1 MKNIQ
6 SYDEFIL
13 ESSFI
18 AKSNVFIQQNTLWVA
33 HRPNSGNTTQIKGDP
48 DKFRGYWSSDQNDTK
63 HYAYNAANIADWSNW
78 NKPVSTGKNWKLYKI
93 SAWWG
98 YKDQIELDIWGGDN
112 KPDYFIWLGVVK
124 MQNGESLIHLFS
136 TKREALGFLK

>member
-1 MKNIQ
+1 MKNLQ

-13 ESSFI
+13 ESSFS

-33 HRPNSGNTTQIKGDP
+33 HRPNNGTTTQIKGDP
-48 DKFRGYWSSDQNDTK
+48 DKFRGYWSTDHIDTE
-63 HYAYNAANIADWSNW
+63 HYDFNATEIADWSHW

-93 SAWWG
+93 PAWWG
-98 YKDQIELDIWGGDN
+98 YKDQTELDIWGGYI

-124 MQNGESLIHLFS
+124 MQNGESLIHLFGR
-136 TKREALGFLK
+136 KQEALGFLK